1 MPSDEPRA
9 APSAE
14 RRAEPGD
21 AGALDAHDAHGAHG
35 AHGAHDAHPGDP
47 KPPSRL
53 PTPAARVRGLGASTL
68 VDLLALTA
76 RPEILS
82 FAVGLPDPR
91 IFDVAGLRAAYQRAL
106 ADDVAGANLQDSA
119 AEGLWPLRRVL
130 AGRLTRDGLPTQA
143 EELLITTGSQQGL
156 TLVAL
161 MLLDPGATILVEDP
175 TYLSA
180 LEPFRLVGGR
190 TVPVATDDDGVIPA
204 ALELA
209 IGEHRPVAAYLVPSF
224 ANPTGRT
231 LAGPRREEVAG
242 IVARHGIWLV
252 EDDPYSQL
260 RYSGEHLLPISAL
273 PQVQGRTMYL
283 GTFSKIGCPGLRLG
297 WMRVPRALMPA
308 LSSVKQAADMHT
320 SSIDQAAVCAYLTD
334 ADLDGHV
341 ETVRKV
347 YAERRDVMLAA
358 MPSTLPT
365 GSTWTIPDGGMFL
378 WARLPVGYDAT
389 AALRRALAEQ
399 VAFVPGLPFYAGVP
413 DPRTLRMCFVTYEPG
428 VIVDGMARLARA
440 LRRPVA

>member
-1 MPSDEPRA
+1 MTSSE
-9 APSAE
+9 APG
-14 RRAEPGD
+14 PDLG
-21 AGALDAHDAHGAHG
+21 AGT
-35 AHGAHDAHPGDP
+35 P
-47 KPPSRL
+47 RL
-53 PTPAARVRGLGASTL
+53 PQPAARVRGLGASTL

-91 IFDVAGLRAAYQRAL
+91 IFDVAALRAAYGKAL
-106 ADDVAGANLQDSA
+106 ADDVAGANLQYSA
-119 AEGLWPLRRVL
+119 AEGLWPLRVL
-130 AGRLTRDGLPTQA
+130 LAERLTGGGLPTEP
-143 EELLITTGSQQGL
+143 EELLVTTGSQQGL

-204 ALELA
+204 ALDEA
-209 IGEHRPVAAYLVPSF
+209 IARHRPAAVYLVPSF

-231 LAGPRREEVAG
+231 LTGPRRAEVAD

-260 RYSGEHLLPISAL
+260 RYSGDDLAPISAS
-273 PQVQGRTMYL
+273 PQVNGRSLYL

-297 WMRVPRALMPA
+297 WMRVPRAMMPA

-320 SSIDQAAVCAYLTD
+320 SSIDQAAIRAYLTD
-334 ADLDGHV
+334 ADLDGHI
-341 ETVRKV
+341 ETVRRV

-358 MPSTLPT
+358 MPATLPP
-365 GSTWTIPDGGMFL
+365 GSTWTTPDGGMFL
-378 WARLPVGYDAT
+378 WARLPDGYDAT
-389 AALRRALAEQ
+389 AALRRALAEH
-399 VAFVPGLPFYAGVP
+399 VAFVPGVPFYADVP
-413 DPRTLRMCFVTYEPG
+413 DPRTLRMCFVTYEPA
-428 VIVDGMARLARA
+428 VIAEGMTRLARA
-440 LRRPVA
+440 LR

>member
-1 MPSDEPRA
+1 MGPAGLGSAGSAVTVATMTTADEPRVR
-9 APSAE
+9 SG
-14 RRAEPGD
+14 PG
-21 AGALDAHDAHGAHG
+21 
-35 AHGAHDAHPGDP
+35 
-47 KPPSRL
+47 L
-53 PTPAARVRGLGASTL
+53 PTLPQPARRVRGLGASTL

-91 IFDVAGLRAAYQRAL
+91 IFDVAALRAAYEVAL
-106 ADDVAGANLQDSA
+106 TDAVAGANLQYSA
-119 AEGLWPLRRVL
+119 AEGRWPLRVL
-130 AGRLTRDGLPTQA
+130 LAERLTVEGLPTRP

-190 TVPVATDDDGVIPA
+190 TIPVATDDDGVDPA
-204 ALELA
+204 ALDEA
-209 IGEHRPVAAYLVPSF
+209 IARHRPAAVYLVPSF

-231 LAGPRREEVAG
+231 LTGPRRAEVG
-242 IVARHGIWLV
+242 DIIERHGIWLV

-260 RYSGEHLLPISAL
+260 RYSGAHLAPISSS
-273 PQVQGRTMYL
+273 PQVAGRSIYV

-297 WMRVPRALMPA
+297 WMRVPRSLMPA

-320 SSIDQAAVCAYLTD
+320 SSIDQAAIHAYLTD
-334 ADLDGHV
+334 GDLDGHI

-358 MPSTLPT
+358 MPATLPP
-365 GSTWTIPDGGMFL
+365 GSTWTTPEGGMFL
-378 WARLPVGYDAT
+378 WARLPDGYDAT
-389 AALRRALAEQ
+389 AALRRALAER
-399 VAFVPGLPFYAGVP
+399 VAFVPGAPFYADTP
-413 DPRTLRMCFVTYEPG
+413 DPQTLRMCFVTYEPA
-428 VIVDGMARLARA
+428 VIAEGMTRLARA
-440 LRRPVA
+440 LR